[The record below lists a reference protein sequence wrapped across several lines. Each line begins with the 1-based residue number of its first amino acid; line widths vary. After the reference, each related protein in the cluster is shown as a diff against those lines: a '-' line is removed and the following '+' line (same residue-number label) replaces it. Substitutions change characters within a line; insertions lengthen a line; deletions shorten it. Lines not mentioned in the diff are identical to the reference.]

1 MQKLLIFLR
10 DVQLD
15 WIDADPSIARSEG
28 NQRLMTSMR
37 WTSAYIVVT
46 GYNRLSVK
54 QSGLP
59 RGSLYTKQL
68 STFTNGEKSKAIITS

>member
-46 GYNRLSVK
+46 GYNRLSR
-54 QSGLP
+54 QAE
-59 RGSLYTKQL
+59 RAASLELVY
-68 STFTNGEKSKAIITS
+68 